1 MNKPLDTTPTLGTP
15 ADVSSTDH
23 ARGSADASVTIIEYS
38 DFQCPA
44 CATYYPLAERLLNE
58 SSTTV
63 RFVYRHFPLYPVPH
77 KNALMA
83 SEASEAAALQGKFWE
98 MHDILFDNQKLWE
111 TSSTAGTIFETYAE
125 RIGLDVETYKKDV
138 VSDVVKARVQKDW
151 DEARTLGINSTPT
164 FFVNGK
170 AIVNPNGYEAFK
182 AIIDSA
188 IR

>member
-1 MNKPLDTTPTLGTP
+1 
-15 ADVSSTDH
+15 
-23 ARGSADASVTIIEYS
+23 
-38 DFQCPA
+38 
-44 CATYYPLAERLLNE
+44 
-58 SSTTV
+58 
-63 RFVYRHFPLYPVPH
+63 
-77 KNALMA
+77 MA